1 MNFNKFL
8 EIYGLSQSNLYIFQ
22 IVNGAVNINSGMSI
36 NWLLKELFNN
46 NGYAELYI
54 KQVVENID
62 NYITID
68 VDKQMNK
75 LTLEQVANLSN
86 DEKRNVV
93 FYTSKDSSSYL
104 WMPVLKFDE
113 EYTLEF
119 LNSVNF
125 YQMND
130 TTFKIQ

>member
-8 EIYGLSQSNLYIFQ
+8 EINGFEKSNSYIFQ
-22 IVNGAVNINSGMSI
+22 IVNGAVNIHSGMSI

-46 NGYAELYI
+46 NGYAELYV

-68 VDKQMNK
+68 VDKQMDK

-86 DEKRNVV
+86 DSRNVV

-113 EYTLEF
+113 EYTLKF

-130 TTFKIQ
+130 TTFQIQ